1 MEGTR
6 LRGAKLNGGFLDLVN
21 VASLSED
28 GPAMVL
34 PVQFD
39 PTAGSACSIE
49 VLPMNNERLG

>member
-21 VASLSED
+21 VASLSE

-39 PTAGSACSIE
+39 PTAGMFYRGLA
-49 VLPMNNERLG
+49 NEQ